1 MTMTDKTT
9 DPLLEDAPKA
19 VKAKGNGKAKAKAT
33 KPAAKPAKAKAKTAG
48 DATMG
53 RPASEQTLERRKKV
67 LQFAKAKNGID
78 NVALAEKLGCTTAQS
93 QMVCRTLVSTGK
105 LKMAKDRETGRVTY
119 RAA

>member
-1 MTMTDKTT
+1 MTEKT
-9 DPLLEDAPKA
+9 DPLLDDAPAPKA
-19 VKAKGNGKAKAKAT
+19 AKK
-33 KPAAKPAKAKAKTAG
+33 AKPAKAKAKPAAKAKAEKKEG
-48 DATMG
+48 SMG

-67 LQFAKAKNGID
+67 LQFAKAKNGVE

-93 QMVCRTLVSTGK
+93 QMICRSLVAAGK